1 MNLKIPKLLTNLKT
15 KKNCL
20 DLTIYKY
27 IIKILKFNIKK
38 NFRKTI
44 VIPQNNKFHKIIQ
57 TMKIPN

>member
-1 MNLKIPKLLTNLKT
+1 MNLKIHKLLTNHKT

-27 IIKILKFNIKK
+27 IIKIPKFNIKK
-38 NFRKTI
+38 NFQKTI
-44 VIPQNNKFHKIIQ
+44 VIPQNNKFHKIIK